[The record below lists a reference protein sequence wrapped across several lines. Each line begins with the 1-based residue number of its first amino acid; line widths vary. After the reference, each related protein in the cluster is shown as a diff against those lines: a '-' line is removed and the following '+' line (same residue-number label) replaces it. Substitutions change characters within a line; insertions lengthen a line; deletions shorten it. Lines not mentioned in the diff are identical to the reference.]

1 MDGEIS
7 VKSEKGT
14 GSTFSF
20 TSHFGIDQENT
31 VSTQSIAKLKNK
43 RVLIVDDN
51 EASRIILSSLVQG
64 FGMNAQ
70 TAENGEDAYSMIA
83 GQQGQDSD
91 YFDLILMDW
100 RMPGMDG
107 LECAGRIRD
116 LKSSTPLPAIIMV
129 SAYEQSKVMNE
140 VGSNNLEGYLLKP
153 VQPTVLL
160 NTIQKAMG
168 LKVDDD
174 ITVHHLPKRDDQA
187 LSQILGAK
195 VLLVEDIETN
205 QQVARELLE
214 GHGLHVDIASNG
226 LEAVQAVQKN
236 QYDIILMDIQMPE
249 MDGHTA
255 TLEIRKLNLGYE
267 LPIIA
272 VTANAMKEDHNKS
285 LQVGMNGHINK
296 PISPDELFD
305 TLVLWIRPAFREIYH
320 RCETDSVPSILT
332 SLPKKLMGFD
342 LQSALLR
349 VNGNEALLLKLL
361 RDFYH
366 EKKDVISTLM
376 QMIEAKSYGEAAY
389 LVHGLIG
396 SIGNLGANQLVIYA
410 RKLEIL
416 FKNNQSDSTLV
427 DLFAVEFEIIIT
439 SLGAISVDEESASN
453 STSGT
458 ADAPIDWDSA
468 KSLSNI
474 LLKKL
479 QMGDGNSM
487 QSHSEL
493 ENVLGESFPDNL
505 TTIRK
510 LVDDFEFD
518 HAAIE
523 LQKLMDDLQ
532 K

>member
-1 MDGEIS
+1 
-7 VKSEKGT
+7 
-14 GSTFSF
+14 
-20 TSHFGIDQENT
+20 
-31 VSTQSIAKLKNK
+31 
-43 RVLIVDDN
+43 
-51 EASRIILSSLVQG
+51 
-64 FGMNAQ
+64 MN
-70 TAENGEDAYSMIA
+70 
-83 GQQGQDSD
+83 
-91 YFDLILMDW
+91 
-100 RMPGMDG
+100 
-107 LECAGRIRD
+107 
-116 LKSSTPLPAIIMV
+116 
-129 SAYEQSKVMNE
+129 
-140 VGSNNLEGYLLKP
+140 
-153 VQPTVLL
+153 
-160 NTIQKAMG
+160 
-168 LKVDDD
+168 
-174 ITVHHLPKRDDQA
+174 
-187 LSQILGAK
+187 
-195 VLLVEDIETN
+195 
-205 QQVARELLE
+205 
-214 GHGLHVDIASNG
+214 
-226 LEAVQAVQKN
+226 
-236 QYDIILMDIQMPE
+236 
-249 MDGHTA
+249 
-255 TLEIRKLNLGYE
+255 
-267 LPIIA
+267 
-272 VTANAMKEDHNKS
+272 
-285 LQVGMNGHINK
+285 
-296 PISPDELFD
+296 
-305 TLVLWIRPAFREIYH
+305 
-320 RCETDSVPSILT
+320 SVPSILT
-332 SLPKKLMGFD
+332 SLPKELMGFD

-493 ENVLGESFPDNL
+493 ENVLGESIPDNL